1 MTLAGL
7 SECLGLPLRT
17 LYRYRRDYPDLAPKS
32 FDELESWREFIRRV
46 RNYSAERT
54 RPTDRNGTEFSAED
68 QNGEHVEFSAGEER
82 KQRILRLRLANAV
95 RRRGL
100 AQLMKPEDLTHGKIG
115 SNQYLAYRIRSA
127 LNPIEIF
134 GISTYSAKE
143 RQWAIEQLAT
153 AYLDYDLG
161 FIRDQL
167 DGLKKL
173 SLSNPATSRDPHF
186 FLSRAYNF
194 LRRTSGPL
202 PFRKYI
208 IGL

>member
-95 RRRGL
+95 RRRSL
-100 AQLMKPEDLTHGKIG
+100 QQLCQSTITIAECVETMDRIKRVVGADL
-115 SNQYLAYRIRSA
+115 LR
-127 LNPIEIF
+127 L
-134 GISTYSAKE
+134 
-143 RQWAIEQLAT
+143 
-153 AYLDYDLG
+153 
-161 FIRDQL
+161 
-167 DGLKKL
+167 
-173 SLSNPATSRDPHF
+173 PANLSRD
-186 FLSRAYNF
+186 LAN
-194 LRRTSGPL
+194 
-202 PFRKYI
+202 
-208 IGL
+208 

>member
-1 MTLAGL
+1 
-7 SECLGLPLRT
+7 
-17 LYRYRRDYPDLAPKS
+17 
-32 FDELESWREFIRRV
+32 
-46 RNYSAERT
+46 
-54 RPTDRNGTEFSAED
+54 
-68 QNGEHVEFSAGEER
+68 
-82 KQRILRLRLANAV
+82 
-95 RRRGL
+95 
-100 AQLMKPEDLTHGKIG
+100 MKPEDLTHGKIG
-115 SNQYLAYRIRSA
+115 SNQYFAYRIRSA

-153 AYLDYDLG
+153 AYDDYDLG

-194 LRRTSGPL
+194 LRRTSGTL
-202 PFRKYI
+202 PFREDTIRLTKRIWALARLTQSQPKLPLRNYEPEFERKI
-208 IGL
+208 RLEIDLLPEQKWSRHCKAFGFEFSPAKRGPKPKSK